1 MVMGLPEIEKEGV
14 YDTCIIAKH
23 RRTPFPTKSK
33 YIAESALDLVHGDL
47 YGSITSATPGGRRFF
62 LLLIDDATRF
72 MWISLISAKSDVAA
86 AIKQVKAEAEKEIG
100 RPLRVLRIDN
110 GGEFTAKEFVA
121 YCADE

>member
-14 YDTCIIAKH
+14 YDTCIITKH
-23 RRTPFPTKSK
+23 RRMSFPTKSK

-47 YGSITSATPGGRRFF
+47 YGSITSATPGGWRFF
-62 LLLIDDATRF
+62 LLLVDDATRF
-72 MWISLISAKSDVAA
+72 MWISLILAKSDVAA

-110 GGEFTAKEFVA
+110 GGKFTVKEFAA
-121 YCADE
+121 YCIDE